1 MDAVRRYGISAAVA
15 AFITFSIFLLMYG
28 LVATGKSVIGED
40 ATGRIIKMIRV
51 ERDENLQRKD
61 IVQRPPEQVPPP
73 KIETPRISVSGPSQ
87 NAYSFDLNLGRE
99 GLGGIGIG
107 KADGEYVPLVRVQPI
122 YPQRAAM
129 DGIEGYV
136 VIEVTVLPDGSVKDP
151 VVVEA
156 EPKGYFERAAMSAAL
171 KLKYKPRIING
182 QGVEVPGVR
191 WRFNFE
197 LTDEKR

>member
-87 NAYSFDLNLGRE
+87 NAYSFNLNLGRE